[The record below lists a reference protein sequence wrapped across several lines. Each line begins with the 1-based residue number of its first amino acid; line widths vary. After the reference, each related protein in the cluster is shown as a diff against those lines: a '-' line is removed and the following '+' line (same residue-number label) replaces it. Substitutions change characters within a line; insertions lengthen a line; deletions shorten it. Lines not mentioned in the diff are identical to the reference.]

1 MQILSK
7 TSKVNRDLGWL
18 VWAFLFLVFWGDCW
32 LLLLLF
38 GVGEV
43 FGVFFCGSDVLL
55 GAFFNALNFI
65 NNWGTWETWGSEL
78 NQVIVTLAAPIT

>member
-1 MQILSK
+1 MQIQSK
-7 TSKVNRDLGWL
+7 TSKVNRDFGWL
-18 VWAFLFLVFWGDCW
+18 VWAFLFFHFLGGLLAFVVIVWGW
-32 LLLLLF
+32 G
-38 GVGEV
+38 GVWG
-43 FGVFFCGSDVLL
+43 FFCGSDVLL